1 MSAGA
6 ALGGAVFG
14 ALALAGCQ
22 SLDLDWTKQ
31 HAGEERPAVASD
43 PAEMRMAE
51 AMVRAQE
58 AWTRLA
64 EIRSAGVAPTV
75 DVPRMVTPELQKRV
89 TVDWVGPLERL
100 AESLAEE
107 IGYDFVIAGRR
118 PPVPVMVEVAAKDE
132 PVIFVLRD
140 IGIQAEGRAFLTTDA
155 GRMVVRLDWIGP
167 KVDAEKP
174 APPGEDGS

>member
-6 ALGGAVFG
+6 ALAGAAFG

-22 SLDLDWTKQ
+22 SLDLDWTK
-31 HAGEERPAVASD
+31 ERSGAEPAAVAGD

-58 AWTRLA
+58 AWTKLA
-64 EIRSAGVAPTV
+64 EIRSAGAVPAV
-75 DVPRMVTPELQKRV
+75 DIPRLVTPELQKRV
-89 TVDWVGPLERL
+89 TLDWVGPLENAAERL
-100 AESLAEE
+100 ADE
-107 IGYDFVIAGRR
+107 IGYAFVVAGPR
-118 PPVPVMVEVAAKDE
+118 PPAPVMVGIDVEDE

-140 IGIQAEGRAFLTTDA
+140 IGLQAEGRALLTTDA

-167 KVDAEKP
+167 KAGTESA
-174 APPGEDGS
+174 APSGDEGS